1 MIKLKDILLEG
12 MGDCYQAAGRL
23 IMKYISNGKLVHGM
37 VNGQGRLN
45 GIRFG
50 HAWVEVGSKVLDHSN
65 GQKRSLPKK
74 VYYALGRIKPSE
86 CKYYKYQD
94 AAKFMVSKGHWG
106 PWEMSGDTVMAEDIP
121 DVRGEIGKKKIKIS
135 KDILNKLDEAYD
147 LKDHP
152 KKKWIKQPLGSI
164 DDRIMDVLFKIYS
177 AVYSSEGLDLSAFS
191 ASELRSSYEV
201 VMLIDVDKDP
211 MPDAF
216 IFTRGKRLKLLA
228 TDGQGISKSL
238 VIKKAVSMV
247 KSGYSLEG
255 SKKMDKIM
263 KSKGAPVVM
272 DKKKIEKMVGPK
284 FIKHLEDGYY
294 ERKLKKGG
302 KVVKRMYGR

>member
-1 MIKLKDILLEG
+1 MIKLKDIL
-12 MGDCYQAAGRL
+12 A
-23 IMKYISNGKLVHGM
+23 
-37 VNGQGRLN
+37 
-45 GIRFG
+45 
-50 HAWVEVGSKVLDHSN
+50 
-65 GQKRSLPKK
+65 
-74 VYYALGRIKPSE
+74 
-86 CKYYKYQD
+86 
-94 AAKFMVSKGHWG
+94 
-106 PWEMSGDTVMAEDIP
+106 
-121 DVRGEIGKKKIKIS
+121 
-135 KDILNKLDEAYD
+135 EAYD

-152 KKKWIKQPLGSI
+152 KKKWIKQSLGSI
-164 DDRIMDVLFKIYS
+164 DDRIMDVLFKMYS
-177 AVYSSEGLDLSAFS
+177 AVYSAEGLDLSAFS